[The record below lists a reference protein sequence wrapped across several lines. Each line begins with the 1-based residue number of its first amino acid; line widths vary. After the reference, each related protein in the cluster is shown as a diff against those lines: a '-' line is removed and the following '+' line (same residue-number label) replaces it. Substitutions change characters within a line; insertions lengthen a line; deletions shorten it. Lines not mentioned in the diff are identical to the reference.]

1 MKKYNQE
8 TEGLM
13 ILFYSRLKEKE
24 KRHYA
29 SLEAKK
35 LGYGGKLYIG
45 TLLGIS
51 QKTIRKG
58 DKELENPQLYHQ
70 IGIGKQRRSGGGR
83 HFFLLAC
90 LMFCLC

>member
-1 MKKYNQE
+1 MTKYNQE
-8 TEGLM
+8 TEALM

-45 TLLGIS
+45 ALLGIS

-58 DKELENPQLYHQ
+58 DKELKDPKLYDE
-70 IGIGKQRRSGGGR
+70 ISIGKQRRLGGGR
-83 HFFLLAC
+83 AFFCSLA
-90 LMFCLC
+90 

>member
-1 MKKYNQE
+1 MTKYNQE
-8 TEGLM
+8 TESLM
-13 ILFYSRLKEKE
+13 ILFYSNLKERE
-24 KRHYA
+24 KRHFA

-58 DKELENPQLYHQ
+58 DKELQNPKLFNEVSV
-70 IGIGKQRRSGGGR
+70 GKQRRTGGGR
-83 HFFLLAC
+83 TFFC
-90 LMFCLC
+90 PPS

>member
-1 MKKYNQE
+1 MTKYNQE
-8 TEGLM
+8 TEKLM

-24 KRHYA
+24 RRHYA

-35 LGYGGKLYIG
+35 IGYGGKLYIG

-58 DKELENPQLYHQ
+58 DRELQCPKLYGE
-70 IGIGKQRRSGGGR
+70 INTDKQRRLGGGR
-83 HFFLLAC
+83 RFFLFAC